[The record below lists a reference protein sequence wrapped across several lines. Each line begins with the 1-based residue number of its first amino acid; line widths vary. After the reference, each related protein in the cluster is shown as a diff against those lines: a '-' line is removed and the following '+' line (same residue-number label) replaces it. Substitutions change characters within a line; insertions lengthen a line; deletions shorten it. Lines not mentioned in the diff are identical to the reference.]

1 LAEAVPLVGVTPA
14 GQCREPHRERHRRRR
29 GMLTATTL
37 AIFFVPVFFVI
48 LMQLFWVEPRRLSS
62 DQAMPISTAVR
73 MLEPGHHQ

>member
-1 LAEAVPLVGVTPA
+1 
-14 GQCREPHRERHRRRR
+14 
-29 GMLTATTL
+29 MLTATTL